1 MFIINFNL
9 PIMER
14 LKVPEILDFE
24 NGMSEQ
30 AQLMSYTLT
39 KPNNVTRKPS
49 DWPIMIIL
57 FICGIVTIAR
67 ACGLSWLVLHLL
79 SIV

>member
-1 MFIINFNL
+1 
-9 PIMER
+9 MER
-14 LKVPEILDFE
+14 LKVPEILDFK

-30 AQLMSYTLT
+30 AQLTSYTLIR
-39 KPNNVTRKPS
+39 PNNVTHKPY

-57 FICGIVTIAR
+57 FVCGIVTIVW